1 MKFIALCCTLS
12 LTLFLTLLSTSSIV
26 YAESELI
33 DSGDQL
39 FIFMPGEK
47 DFEAPFQVDGGG
59 YIQIPEVGRMLVKG
73 KTLAMVLKEL
83 KADLSLVFRDISKL
97 YIEFRA
103 REKLVTVLGYV
114 KDPREVVLPEFGNVQ
129 MALNKAGGML
139 SGAQLDNMQLQR
151 GAKVIIFDFKRYLET
166 GDEKELPILKS
177 GDVIFVPS
185 SPLTGNVQMIFDATT
200 LKSGGDASD
209 TQKAVTVFG
218 EVNAPGTFSYV
229 PGMTVIESLMKA
241 NGVTRY
247 GNVSKI
253 RVMGLKE
260 PQTFDLKLYLD
271 TGDVSKLP
279 KVKPGTTIFV
289 PIQVADI
296 KVGLQVVYVMGQV
309 NKPGAYEGREGITF
323 MDMLA
328 NAGGP
333 NRYAD
338 TQQIK
343 ILKVNGDT
351 FRFDLKKYS
360 DDPENN
366 PFPLIAGGDVIFLPE
381 KADMIEKS
389 WLIEAHNE
397 AIKIIGAVKNPGR
410 YQWDDDMTF
419 LDLLGHAEGP
429 TEKADLA
436 KIIIVG
442 NDGLGQRQYFDLEKF
457 MKVGGDYLSLPQ
469 LSAGD
474 TVMFNELPDDPHD
487 NKSKWIK
494 QESES
499 SIYILGAV
507 GAPGRYAFNSGLD
520 FLDLLSA
527 ADGPTNEAD
536 IKHIK
541 ITHRNRRYAKAS
553 TLDLDMY
560 FETGDENLLPQVL
573 PGDTIYIPAKTD
585 VGELNNTVNIVQ
597 ILGAV
602 HNPGRYKYDASLDVV
617 GILTMA
623 GGPTSEA
630 YIDRIVILTKHGEME
645 HTARTFNMKN
655 YFTQPDYRDIPII
668 HAGDTIYIPNESDS
682 NWSQFMNIL
691 GSALSVVTLFIVGS
705 SL

>member
-1 MKFIALCCTLS
+1 MKMVLFCFALLFTSPIALS
-12 LTLFLTLLSTSSIV
+12 
-26 YAESELI
+26 ESEFI

-39 FIFMPGEK
+39 FIFMPGEE
-47 DFEAPFQVDGGG
+47 DFEKPFQVDASGF
-59 YIQIPEVGRMLVKG
+59 IQLPEVGKLHVKG
-73 KTLAMVLKEL
+73 KTLTVVLEEL
-83 KADLSLVFRDISKL
+83 KASLSVVFRDISKL

-103 REKLVTVLGYV
+103 REKLITVLGYV
-114 KDPREVVLPEFGNVQ
+114 KDPREVVLPELGNVQ

-139 SGAQLDNMQLQR
+139 AGAQLDNMQLQR
-151 GAKVIIFDFKRYLET
+151 GAEVIIFNFKRYLET
-166 GDEKELPILKS
+166 GDDNELPALKS
-177 GDVIFVPS
+177 GDIIFVPS
-185 SPLTGNVQMIFDATT
+185 SPLTGNVQMTFDARS
-200 LKSGGDASD
+200 LKLGGDASD

-229 PGMTVIESLMKA
+229 PGMTIIESLMKA

-247 GNVSKI
+247 ANVGKI
-253 RVMGLKE
+253 RVMGSKA

-271 TGDVSKLP
+271 TGDMSKLP
-279 KVKPGTTIFV
+279 KIKPGTTIFV
-289 PIQVADI
+289 PIQVEDI

-309 NKPGAYEGREGITF
+309 NKPGAFEGREGITF

-338 TQQIK
+338 TQQIRV
-343 ILKVNGDT
+343 LKENGET

-366 PFPLIAGGDVIFLPE
+366 PFPVIEGGDVIFLPE

-389 WLIEAHNE
+389 WLVESHDE

-429 TEKADLA
+429 TEKADLS
-436 KIIIVG
+436 KVMIVG
-442 NDGLGQRQYFDLEKF
+442 NDGLGERLFFDLDKF
-457 MKVGGDYLSLPQ
+457 MKVGGDYLTLPQ

-474 TVMFNELPDDPHD
+474 TVMFTELPDDPTN

-507 GAPGRYAFNSGLD
+507 GAPGRYAFNSQLD

-527 ADGPTNEAD
+527 ADGPTNDAD

-541 ITHRNRRYAKAS
+541 VTHRNKRFAKSS

-560 FETGDENLLPQVL
+560 FETGDESLLPQVL
-573 PGDTIYIPAKTD
+573 PGDTIYIPAKSEQ
-585 VGELNNTVNIVQ
+585 GELNNTVNIVQ
-597 ILGAV
+597 VLGAV
-602 HNPGRYKYDASLDVV
+602 HNPGRYKYDSSLDVV

-623 GGPTSEA
+623 GGPTTEA
-630 YIDRIVILTKHGEME
+630 YIDRIIILTKRGEMK
-645 HTARTFNMKN
+645 HSARIFNMKH
-655 YFTQPDYRDIPII
+655 YLTQPDYRDIPII
-668 HAGDTIYIPNESDS
+668 HAGDTIYIPNEKES
-682 NWSQFMNIL
+682 NWSQLLDIL

>member
-1 MKFIALCCTLS
+1 MKLFCCLMLCFIFLS
-12 LTLFLTLLSTSSIV
+12 ASSI
-26 YAESELI
+26 AFAQGDII

-47 DFEAPFQVDGGG
+47 DFEKPFQVDASGS
-59 YIQIPEVGRMLVKG
+59 IQLPEVGRIHVKG
-73 KTLAMVLKEL
+73 KTLTAVLEEL
-83 KADLSLVFRDISKL
+83 KQSLSVVFRDISKL

-114 KDPREVVLPEFGNVQ
+114 NDPREVVLPELGNVQ

-139 SGAQLDNMQLQR
+139 AGAQLDNMQLQR
-151 GAKVIIFDFKRYLET
+151 GGKVIIFNFKRYLET
-166 GDEKELPILKS
+166 GDETLLPALRS
-177 GDVIFVPS
+177 GDIIFVPS
-185 SPLTGNVQMIFDATT
+185 SPLTGNVQMIFDARS
-200 LKSGGDASD
+200 LKLGGDASD

-218 EVNAPGTFSYV
+218 EVNTPGTFSYV
-229 PGMTVIESLMKA
+229 PGMTIIESLMKA

-247 GNVSKI
+247 GNVGKI
-253 RVMGLKE
+253 RIIGAKE
-260 PQTFDLKLYLD
+260 PQVFDLKHYLD

-279 KVKPGTTIFV
+279 IIKPGTTIFV
-289 PIQVADI
+289 PIQVEDI

-338 TQQIK
+338 TQQIRV
-343 ILKVNGDT
+343 LKLNGET

-360 DDPENN
+360 DDPANN
-366 PFPLIAGGDVIFLPE
+366 PFPDIDGGDVIFLPE

-442 NDGLGQRQYFDLEKF
+442 NDGLGERQLFDLEQF
-457 MKVGGDYLSLPQ
+457 MKVGGDYLTLPQ

-474 TVMFNELPDDPHD
+474 TVMFTELPDDPTD
-487 NKSKWIK
+487 NKSRWIK

-507 GAPGRYAFNSGLD
+507 GSPGRYAFNSRLD

-527 ADGPTNEAD
+527 ADGPTNDAD

-541 ITHRNRRYAKAS
+541 VTHRNRRYAKTS

-560 FETGDENLLPQVL
+560 FETGDETLLPQIL
-573 PGDTIYIPAKTD
+573 PGDTIYIPAKSQQG
-585 VGELNNTVNIVQ
+585 VLNNTTNIVQ
-597 ILGAV
+597 VLGAV
-602 HNPGRYKYDASLDVV
+602 HNPGRYKYDPSLDIV

-623 GGPTSEA
+623 GGPTTEA
-630 YIDRIVILTKHGEME
+630 YIDRIVIVTKHGEMQ
-645 HTARTFNMKN
+645 HTARTFNMKH
-655 YFTQPDYRDIPII
+655 YFIQPDYRDIPII
-668 HAGDTIYIPNESDS
+668 HAGDTIYIPNEKES
-682 NWSQFMNIL
+682 NWSQLMDIL

>member
-1 MKFIALCCTLS
+1 MKMVLFCFALLFTSPIALGENE
-12 LTLFLTLLSTSSIV
+12 F
-26 YAESELI
+26 I

-39 FIFMPGEK
+39 FIFMPGEE
-47 DFEAPFQVDGGG
+47 DFEKPFQVDASGF
-59 YIQIPEVGRMLVKG
+59 IQLPEVGKLHVKG
-73 KTLAMVLKEL
+73 KTLTAVLEEL
-83 KADLSLVFRDISKL
+83 KASLSVVFRDISKL

-103 REKLVTVLGYV
+103 REKLITVLGYV
-114 KDPREVVLPEFGNVQ
+114 NDPREVVLPELGNVQ

-139 SGAQLDNMQLQR
+139 AGAQLDNMQLQR
-151 GAKVIIFDFKRYLET
+151 GAEIIIFNFKRYLET
-166 GDEKELPILKS
+166 GDDNELPALKS
-177 GDVIFVPS
+177 GDIIFVPS
-185 SPLTGNVQMIFDATT
+185 SPLTGNVQMTFDARS
-200 LKSGGDASD
+200 LKQGGDASD

-229 PGMTVIESLMKA
+229 PGMTIIESLMKA

-247 GNVSKI
+247 ANVGKI
-253 RVMGLKE
+253 RVMGSKA

-271 TGDVSKLP
+271 TGDMSKLP
-279 KVKPGTTIFV
+279 KIKPGTTIFV
-289 PIQVADI
+289 PIQVEDI

-309 NKPGAYEGREGITF
+309 NKPGAFEGRKGITF

-338 TQQIK
+338 TQQIRV
-343 ILKVNGDT
+343 LKENGET

-366 PFPLIAGGDVIFLPE
+366 PFPVIEGGDVIFLPE

-389 WLIEAHNE
+389 WLVEAHDE

-429 TEKADLA
+429 TEKADLS
-436 KIIIVG
+436 KVMIVG
-442 NDGLGQRQYFDLEKF
+442 NDGLGERQFFDLEKF
-457 MKVGGDYLSLPQ
+457 MKVGGDYLTLPQ

-474 TVMFNELPDDPHD
+474 TVMFTELPDDPTD

-507 GAPGRYAFNSGLD
+507 GAPGRYAFNSRLD

-527 ADGPTNEAD
+527 ADGPTNDAD

-541 ITHRNRRYAKAS
+541 VTHRNKRYAQSS

-560 FETGDENLLPQVL
+560 FETGDESLLP
-573 PGDTIYIPAKTD
+573 
-585 VGELNNTVNIVQ
+585 
-597 ILGAV
+597 
-602 HNPGRYKYDASLDVV
+602 
-617 GILTMA
+617 
-623 GGPTSEA
+623 
-630 YIDRIVILTKHGEME
+630 
-645 HTARTFNMKN
+645 
-655 YFTQPDYRDIPII
+655 
-668 HAGDTIYIPNESDS
+668 
-682 NWSQFMNIL
+682 
-691 GSALSVVTLFIVGS
+691 
-705 SL
+705 

>member
-1 MKFIALCCTLS
+1 MKIVLFCFAL
-12 LTLFLTLLSTSSIV
+12 LFTSSI
-26 YAESELI
+26 AFGENKFI

-39 FIFMPGEK
+39 FIFMPGEE
-47 DFEAPFQVDGGG
+47 DFEKPFQVDASGF
-59 YIQIPEVGRMLVKG
+59 IQLPEVGKVHVKG
-73 KTLAMVLKEL
+73 KTLTVVLEEL
-83 KADLSLVFRDISKL
+83 KQSLSVVFRDISKL

-103 REKLVTVLGYV
+103 REKLITVLGYV
-114 KDPREVVLPEFGNVQ
+114 NDPREVVLPELGNVQ

-139 SGAQLDNMQLQR
+139 AGAQLDNMQLQR
-151 GAKVIIFDFKRYLET
+151 GAEVIIFNFKRYLET
-166 GDEKELPILKS
+166 GDDNELPALKS
-177 GDVIFVPS
+177 GDIIFVPS
-185 SPLTGNVQMIFDATT
+185 SPLTGNVQMTFDARS
-200 LKSGGDASD
+200 LKQGGDASD

-229 PGMTVIESLMKA
+229 SDMTIIESLMKA

-247 GNVSKI
+247 ANVGKI
-253 RVMGLKE
+253 RVMGSKA

-271 TGDVSKLP
+271 TGDMSKLP
-279 KVKPGTTIFV
+279 KINPGTTIFV
-289 PIQVADI
+289 PIQVEDI

-309 NKPGAYEGREGITF
+309 NKPGAFEGRKGITF

-338 TQQIK
+338 TQQIRV
-343 ILKVNGDT
+343 LKENGET

-366 PFPLIAGGDVIFLPE
+366 PFPVIEGGDVIFLPE

-389 WLIEAHNE
+389 WLVEAHDE

-429 TEKADLA
+429 TEKADLS
-436 KIIIVG
+436 KVMIIG
-442 NDGLGQRQYFDLEKF
+442 NDGLGERLFFDLEQF
-457 MKVGGDYLSLPQ
+457 MKVGGDYLILPQ

-474 TVMFNELPDDPHD
+474 TVMFTELPDDPTD

-499 SIYILGAV
+499 SIYILGEV
-507 GAPGRYAFNSGLD
+507 GAPGRYAFNSQLD

-527 ADGPTNEAD
+527 ADGPTNNAD

-541 ITHRNRRYAKAS
+541 VTHRNKRYAKSS

-560 FETGDENLLPQVL
+560 FETGDESLLPQVL
-573 PGDTIYIPAKTD
+573 PGDTIYIPAKSEQ
-585 VGELNNTVNIVQ
+585 GELNNTVNIVQ
-597 ILGAV
+597 VLGAV
-602 HNPGRYKYDASLDVV
+602 HNPGRYKYDSSLDVV

-623 GGPTSEA
+623 GGPTTEA
-630 YIDRIVILTKHGEME
+630 YIDRIVILTKRGEMK
-645 HTARTFNMKN
+645 HSARIFNMKH
-655 YFTQPDYRDIPII
+655 YLTQPDYRDIPII
-668 HAGDTIYIPNESDS
+668 HAGDTIYIPNEKES
-682 NWSQFMNIL
+682 NWSQLLDIL

>member
-1 MKFIALCCTLS
+1 MKIVLFCFAL
-12 LTLFLTLLSTSSIV
+12 LFTSSI
-26 YAESELI
+26 AFGENKFI

-39 FIFMPGEK
+39 FIFMSGEE
-47 DFEAPFQVDGGG
+47 DFEKPFQVDASGF
-59 YIQIPEVGRMLVKG
+59 IQLPEVGKVHVKG
-73 KTLAMVLKEL
+73 KTLTVVLEEL
-83 KADLSLVFRDISKL
+83 KQSLSVVFRDISKL

-103 REKLVTVLGYV
+103 REKLITVLGYV
-114 KDPREVVLPEFGNVQ
+114 NDPREVVLPELGNVQ

-139 SGAQLDNMQLQR
+139 AGAQLDNMQLQR
-151 GAKVIIFDFKRYLET
+151 GAEVIIFNFKRYLET
-166 GDEKELPILKS
+166 GDDNELPALKS
-177 GDVIFVPS
+177 GDIIFVPS
-185 SPLTGNVQMIFDATT
+185 SPLTGNVQMTFDARS
-200 LKSGGDASD
+200 LKQGGDASD

-229 PGMTVIESLMKA
+229 PDMTIIESLMKA

-247 GNVSKI
+247 ANVGKI
-253 RVMGLKE
+253 RVMGSKA

-271 TGDVSKLP
+271 TGDMSKLP
-279 KVKPGTTIFV
+279 KINPGTTIFV
-289 PIQVADI
+289 PIQVEDI

-309 NKPGAYEGREGITF
+309 NKPGAFEGRKGITF

-338 TQQIK
+338 TQQIRV
-343 ILKVNGDT
+343 LKENGET

-366 PFPLIAGGDVIFLPE
+366 PFPVIEGGDVIFLPE

-389 WLIEAHNE
+389 WLVEAHDE

-429 TEKADLA
+429 TEKADLS
-436 KIIIVG
+436 KVMIIG
-442 NDGLGQRQYFDLEKF
+442 NDGLGERLFFDLEQF
-457 MKVGGDYLSLPQ
+457 MKVGGDYLILPQ

-474 TVMFNELPDDPHD
+474 TVMFTELPDDPTD

-499 SIYILGAV
+499 SIYILGEV
-507 GAPGRYAFNSGLD
+507 GAPGRYAFNSQLD

-527 ADGPTNEAD
+527 ADGPTNNAD

-541 ITHRNRRYAKAS
+541 VTHRNKRYAKSS

-560 FETGDENLLPQVL
+560 FETGDESLLPQVL
-573 PGDTIYIPAKTD
+573 PGDTIYIPAKSEQ
-585 VGELNNTVNIVQ
+585 GELNNTVNIVQ
-597 ILGAV
+597 VLGAV
-602 HNPGRYKYDASLDVV
+602 HNPGRYKYDSSLDVV

-623 GGPTSEA
+623 GGPTTEA
-630 YIDRIVILTKHGEME
+630 YIDRIVILTKRGEMK
-645 HTARTFNMKN
+645 HSARIFNMKH
-655 YFTQPDYRDIPII
+655 YLTQPDYRDIPII
-668 HAGDTIYIPNESDS
+668 HAGDTIYIPNEKES
-682 NWSQFMNIL
+682 NWSQLLDIL

>member
-1 MKFIALCCTLS
+1 MKLI
-12 LTLFLTLLSTSSIV
+12 LFCFTLLFTSSMV
-26 YAESELI
+26 FAESKLI

-39 FIFMPGEK
+39 YIFMPGEE
-47 DFEAPFQVDGGG
+47 DFEKPFQVDASGF
-59 YIQIPEVGRMLVKG
+59 IQLPEVGKIQVKG
-73 KTLAMVLKEL
+73 KTLAIVLEEL
-83 KADLSLVFRDISKL
+83 KTSLSVVFRDISKL

-114 KDPREVVLPEFGNVQ
+114 KDPREVVLPELGNVQ

-139 SGAQLDNMQLQR
+139 AGAQLDNMQLQR
-151 GAKVIIFDFKRYLET
+151 GGEVIIFNFKRYLET
-166 GDEKELPILKS
+166 GDESELPSLKS
-177 GDVIFVPS
+177 GDIIFVPS
-185 SPLTGNVQMIFDATT
+185 SPLTGNVQMMFDATS

-229 PGMTVIESLMKA
+229 PGMTIIESLMKA

-247 GNVSKI
+247 ANVGKI
-253 RVMGLKE
+253 RVMGAEE
-260 PQTFDLKLYLD
+260 PQTFDLKFYLD
-271 TGDVSKLP
+271 TGDMSKLP
-279 KVKPGTTIFV
+279 KIKPGTTIFV
-289 PIQVADI
+289 PIQVEDI

-309 NKPGAYEGREGITF
+309 NKPGAFEGREGITF

-338 TQQIK
+338 TQQIRV
-343 ILKVNGDT
+343 LKVSGET

-360 DDPENN
+360 DDPQNN
-366 PFPLIAGGDVIFLPE
+366 PFPVIEGGDVIFLPE

-410 YQWDDDMTF
+410 YQWDDGMTF

-429 TEKADLA
+429 TEKADLS
-436 KIIIVG
+436 KVMIVG
-442 NDGLGQRQYFDLEKF
+442 DDGKGERQFFDLEKF
-457 MKVGGDYLSLPQ
+457 MKVGGDYLTLPQ

-474 TVMFNELPDDPHD
+474 TIMFNELPDDPTD
-487 NKSKWIK
+487 NKSKWVK

-499 SIYILGAV
+499 SIYILGSV

-527 ADGPTNEAD
+527 ADGPTKDAD

-541 ITHRNRRYAKAS
+541 VTHRNKRYAKSS

-560 FETGDENLLPQVL
+560 FETGDESLLPQVL
-573 PGDTIYIPAKTD
+573 PGDTIYIPAKSEQ
-585 VGELNNTVNIVQ
+585 GELNNTVNIVQ
-597 ILGAV
+597 VLGAV
-602 HNPGRYKYDASLDVV
+602 HNPGRYKYDSSLDVV

-623 GGPTSEA
+623 GGPTTEA
-630 YIDRIVILTKHGEME
+630 YIDRIVVLSKRGEMK
-645 HTARTFNMKN
+645 HTARTFNMKH
-655 YFTQPDYRDIPII
+655 YLTQPDYRDIPMI
-668 HAGDTIYIPNESDS
+668 HPGDTIYIPNEKES
-682 NWSQFMNIL
+682 NWSQLMDIL
-691 GSALSVVTLFIVGS
+691 GSAISVVTLFIVGS

>member
-1 MKFIALCCTLS
+1 MKMVLFCFALLFTSPIALGENE
-12 LTLFLTLLSTSSIV
+12 F
-26 YAESELI
+26 I

-47 DFEAPFQVDGGG
+47 DFEKPFQVDASGF
-59 YIQIPEVGRMLVKG
+59 IQLPEIGKLHVKG
-73 KTLAMVLKEL
+73 KTLTVVLEEMKVL
-83 KADLSLVFRDISKL
+83 LSVVFRDISKL

-114 KDPREVVLPEFGNVQ
+114 NDPREVVLPELGNVQ

-139 SGAQLDNMQLQR
+139 AGAQLDNMQLQR
-151 GAKVIIFDFKRYLET
+151 GAEVIIFNFKRYLET
-166 GDEKELPILKS
+166 GDENELPALKS
-177 GDVIFVPS
+177 GDIIFVPS
-185 SPLTGNVQMIFDATT
+185 SPLTGNVQMTFDARS
-200 LKSGGDASD
+200 LKQGGDASD

-229 PGMTVIESLMKA
+229 PGMTIIESLMKA

-247 GNVSKI
+247 ANVGKI
-253 RVMGLKE
+253 RVMGSKA

-271 TGDVSKLP
+271 TGDMGKLP
-279 KVKPGTTIFV
+279 KINPGTTIFV
-289 PIQVADI
+289 PIQVEDI

-309 NKPGAYEGREGITF
+309 NKPGAFEGRKGITF

-338 TQQIK
+338 TQQIRV
-343 ILKVNGDT
+343 LKENGET

-366 PFPLIAGGDVIFLPE
+366 PFPVIEGGDVIFLPE
-381 KADMIEKS
+381 KADMVEKS
-389 WLIEAHNE
+389 WLVESHDE

-429 TEKADLA
+429 TEKADLS
-436 KIIIVG
+436 KVMIVG
-442 NDGLGQRQYFDLEKF
+442 NDGLGERLFFDLDKF
-457 MKVGGDYLSLPQ
+457 MKVGGDYLVLPQ

-474 TVMFNELPDDPHD
+474 TVMFTELPDDPTD

-499 SIYILGAV
+499 SIYILGEV
-507 GAPGRYAFNSGLD
+507 GAPGRYAFNSQLD

-527 ADGPTNEAD
+527 ADGPTNDAD

-541 ITHRNRRYAKAS
+541 VTHRNKRYAKSS

-560 FETGDENLLPQVL
+560 FETGDESLLPQVL
-573 PGDTIYIPAKTD
+573 PGDTIYIPAKSEQ
-585 VGELNNTVNIVQ
+585 GELNNTVNIVQ
-597 ILGAV
+597 VLGAV
-602 HNPGRYKYDASLDVV
+602 HNPGRYKYDSSLDVV

-623 GGPTSEA
+623 GGPTTEA
-630 YIDRIVILTKHGEME
+630 YIDRIIILTKRGEMK
-645 HTARTFNMKN
+645 HSARVFNMKH
-655 YFTQPDYRDIPII
+655 YLTQPDYRDIPII
-668 HAGDTIYIPNESDS
+668 HAGDTIYIPNEKES
-682 NWSQFMNIL
+682 NWSQLLDIL

>member
-1 MKFIALCCTLS
+1 MKLVLFCLILCSS
-12 LTLFLTLLSTSSIV
+12 LLLTSSIV
-26 YAESELI
+26 FAKGEII

-47 DFEAPFQVDGGG
+47 DFEEPFQVDASGF
-59 YIQIPEVGRMLVKG
+59 IQLPEVGRIQVKG
-73 KTLAMVLKEL
+73 KTLAVVLLEL
-83 KADLSLVFRDISKL
+83 KKSLSVVFRDVSKL
-97 YIEFRA
+97 YIEFNA

-114 KDPREVVLPEFGNVQ
+114 NDPHEVVLPEIGNVQ

-139 SGAQLDNMQLQR
+139 AGAQLDNMQLQR
-151 GAKVIIFDFKRYLET
+151 GDKVIIFNFKRYLET
-166 GDEKELPILKS
+166 GDESILPLLKS
-177 GDVIFVPS
+177 GDVIFVAS
-185 SPLTGNVQMIFDATT
+185 SPLTGNVQMKFDATT

-247 GNVSKI
+247 ANVGKI
-253 RVMGLKE
+253 RIMGNQELN
-260 PQTFDLKLYLD
+260 TFDLKLYLD

-279 KVKPGTTIFV
+279 KIKPGTTIFV
-289 PIQVADI
+289 PIQVNDI

-338 TQQIK
+338 TQQIRV
-343 ILKVNGDT
+343 LKLNGDT

-360 DDPENN
+360 DDPANN
-366 PFPLIAGGDVIFLPE
+366 PFPEIVGGDVIFLPE

-429 TEKADLA
+429 TENADLA

-442 NDGLGQRQYFDLEKF
+442 NDGLGERQTFDLEKF
-457 MKVGGDYLSLPQ
+457 MKMGGDYLALPQ

-474 TVMFNELPDDPHD
+474 TVMFNELPDDPTD

-499 SIYILGAV
+499 SIYMLGAV
-507 GAPGRYAFNSGLD
+507 GSPGRYAFNSRLD

-527 ADGPTNEAD
+527 ADGPTNDAD

-541 ITHRNRRYAKAS
+541 VTHRNRRYAKTS
-553 TLDLDMY
+553 TLDLDLY
-560 FETGDENLLPQVL
+560 FETGDENLLPQIL
-573 PGDTIYIPAKTD
+573 PGDTIYIPAKSAQ
-585 VGELNNTVNIVQ
+585 GLLNNTTNIIQ

-602 HNPGRYKYDASLDVV
+602 HNPGRYKYDSSLDVV

-630 YIDRIVILTKHGEME
+630 YIDRIVIVTKHGEMQ
-645 HTARTFNMKN
+645 HTARTFNMKR

-668 HAGDTIYIPNESDS
+668 HAGDTIYIPNEKES
-682 NWSQFMNIL
+682 NWSQLMDIL
-691 GSALSVVTLFIVGS
+691 GSALSIVTLFIVGS

>member
-1 MKFIALCCTLS
+1 MKIVLFCFAL
-12 LTLFLTLLSTSSIV
+12 LFTSSI
-26 YAESELI
+26 AFGENKFI

-39 FIFMPGEK
+39 FIFMPGEE
-47 DFEAPFQVDGGG
+47 DFEKPFQVDASGF
-59 YIQIPEVGRMLVKG
+59 IQLPEVGKVHVKG
-73 KTLAMVLKEL
+73 KTLTVVLEEL
-83 KADLSLVFRDISKL
+83 KQSLSVVFRDISKL

-103 REKLVTVLGYV
+103 REKLITVLGYV
-114 KDPREVVLPEFGNVQ
+114 NDPREVVLPELGNVQ

-139 SGAQLDNMQLQR
+139 AGAQLDNMQLQR
-151 GAKVIIFDFKRYLET
+151 GAEVIIFNFKRYLET
-166 GDEKELPILKS
+166 GDDNELPALKS
-177 GDVIFVPS
+177 GDIIFVPS
-185 SPLTGNVQMIFDATT
+185 SPLTGNVQMTFDARS
-200 LKSGGDASD
+200 LKQGGDASD

-229 PGMTVIESLMKA
+229 PDMTIIESLMKA

-247 GNVSKI
+247 ANVGKI
-253 RVMGLKE
+253 RVMGSKA

-271 TGDVSKLP
+271 TGDMSKLP
-279 KVKPGTTIFV
+279 KINPGTTIFV
-289 PIQVADI
+289 PIQVEDI

-309 NKPGAYEGREGITF
+309 NKPGA
-323 MDMLA
+323 MLA

-338 TQQIK
+338 TQQIRV
-343 ILKVNGDT
+343 LKENGET

-366 PFPLIAGGDVIFLPE
+366 PFPVIEGGDVIFLPE

-389 WLIEAHNE
+389 WLVEAHDE

-429 TEKADLA
+429 TEKADLS
-436 KIIIVG
+436 KVMIIG
-442 NDGLGQRQYFDLEKF
+442 NDGLGERLFFDLEQF
-457 MKVGGDYLSLPQ
+457 MKVGGDYLILPQ

-474 TVMFNELPDDPHD
+474 TVMFTELPDDPTD

-499 SIYILGAV
+499 SIYILGEV
-507 GAPGRYAFNSGLD
+507 GAPGRYAFNSQLD

-527 ADGPTNEAD
+527 ADGPTNNAD

-541 ITHRNRRYAKAS
+541 VTHRNKRYAKSS

-560 FETGDENLLPQVL
+560 FETGDESLLPQVL
-573 PGDTIYIPAKTD
+573 PGDTIYIPAKSEQ
-585 VGELNNTVNIVQ
+585 GELNNTVNIVQ
-597 ILGAV
+597 VLGAV
-602 HNPGRYKYDASLDVV
+602 HNPGRYKYDSSLDVV

-623 GGPTSEA
+623 GGPTTEA
-630 YIDRIVILTKHGEME
+630 YIDRIVILTKRGEMK
-645 HTARTFNMKN
+645 HSARIFNMKH
-655 YFTQPDYRDIPII
+655 YLTQPDYRDIPII
-668 HAGDTIYIPNESDS
+668 HAGDTIYIPNEKES
-682 NWSQFMNIL
+682 NWSQLLDIL

>member
-1 MKFIALCCTLS
+1 MKMVLFCFALLFTSPIALGENE
-12 LTLFLTLLSTSSIV
+12 F
-26 YAESELI
+26 I

-47 DFEAPFQVDGGG
+47 DFEKPFQVDASGF
-59 YIQIPEVGRMLVKG
+59 IQLPEIGKLHVKG
-73 KTLAMVLKEL
+73 KTLTAVLEEMKVL
-83 KADLSLVFRDISKL
+83 LSVVFRDISKL

-114 KDPREVVLPEFGNVQ
+114 NDPREVVLPELGNVQ

-139 SGAQLDNMQLQR
+139 AGAQLDNMQLQR
-151 GAKVIIFDFKRYLET
+151 GAEVIIFNFKRYLET
-166 GDEKELPILKS
+166 GDENELPALKS
-177 GDVIFVPS
+177 GDIIFVPS
-185 SPLTGNVQMIFDATT
+185 SPLTGNVQMTFDARS
-200 LKSGGDASD
+200 LKQGGDASD

-229 PGMTVIESLMKA
+229 PGMTIIESLMKA

-247 GNVSKI
+247 ANVGKI
-253 RVMGLKE
+253 RVMGSKA

-271 TGDVSKLP
+271 TGDMGKLP
-279 KVKPGTTIFV
+279 KINPGTTIFV
-289 PIQVADI
+289 PIQVEDI

-309 NKPGAYEGREGITF
+309 NKPGAFEGRKGITF

-338 TQQIK
+338 TQQIRV
-343 ILKVNGDT
+343 LKENGET

-366 PFPLIAGGDVIFLPE
+366 PFPVIEGGDVIFLPE
-381 KADMIEKS
+381 KADMVEKS
-389 WLIEAHNE
+389 WLVESHDE

-429 TEKADLA
+429 TEKADLS
-436 KIIIVG
+436 KVMIVG
-442 NDGLGQRQYFDLEKF
+442 NDGLGERLFFDLDKF
-457 MKVGGDYLSLPQ
+457 MKVGGDYLILPQ

-474 TVMFNELPDDPHD
+474 TVMFTELPDDPTD

-499 SIYILGAV
+499 SIYILGEV
-507 GAPGRYAFNSGLD
+507 GAPGRYAFNSQLD

-527 ADGPTNEAD
+527 ADGPTNDAD

-541 ITHRNRRYAKAS
+541 VTHRNKRYAKSS

-560 FETGDENLLPQVL
+560 FETGDESLLPQVL
-573 PGDTIYIPAKTD
+573 PGDTIYIPAKSEQ
-585 VGELNNTVNIVQ
+585 GELNNTVNIVQ
-597 ILGAV
+597 VLGAV
-602 HNPGRYKYDASLDVV
+602 HNPGRYKYDSSLDVV

-623 GGPTSEA
+623 GGPTTEA
-630 YIDRIVILTKHGEME
+630 YIDRIIILTKRGEMK
-645 HTARTFNMKN
+645 HSARVFNMKH
-655 YFTQPDYRDIPII
+655 YLTQPDYRDIPII
-668 HAGDTIYIPNESDS
+668 HAGDTIYIPNEKES
-682 NWSQFMNIL
+682 NWSQLLDIL

>member
-1 MKFIALCCTLS
+1 MKLVLLCLS
-12 LTLFLTLLSTSSIV
+12 LIFTTTAAL
-26 YAESELI
+26 AEGELI

-47 DFEAPFQVDGGG
+47 DFDDPFQVDASGF
-59 YIQIPEVGRMLVKG
+59 IQLPEVGKLQVKG
-73 KTLAMVLKEL
+73 KTLASVLPEL
-83 KADLSLVFRDISKL
+83 KQALSMVFRDISKL

-103 REKLVTVLGYV
+103 RQKLVTVLGYV
-114 KDPREVVLPEFGNVQ
+114 IDPGEVVLPEAGNVQ
-129 MALNKAGGML
+129 MALNMAGGML
-139 SGAQLDNMQLQR
+139 AGAQLDNMQLQR
-151 GAKVIIFDFKRYLET
+151 GAKVVIFNFKRYLET
-166 GDEKELPILKS
+166 GDEKLLPELRS

-185 SPLTGNVQMIFDATT
+185 SPLTGNVQMTFDATS

-229 PGMTVIESLMKA
+229 PGLTIIESLMKA

-247 GNVSKI
+247 ANVSKI
-253 RVMGLKE
+253 RVMGSKE

-271 TGDVSKLP
+271 TGDVSRLP
-279 KVKPGTTIFV
+279 TIKPGTTIFV
-289 PIQVADI
+289 PIQVEDI

-309 NKPGAYEGREGITF
+309 NKPGAFEGREGITF

-338 TQQIK
+338 TQQIRV
-343 ILKVNGDT
+343 LKVNGET

-366 PFPLIAGGDVIFLPE
+366 PFPVIGGGDVIFLPE

-410 YQWDDDMTF
+410 YQWDDGMTF

-436 KIIIVG
+436 KIIILE
-442 NDGLGQRQYFDLEKF
+442 NDGLGTRQYFDLEKF

-487 NKSKWIK
+487 NKSKWVK

-507 GAPGRYAFNSGLD
+507 GAPGRYAFNSSLD

-527 ADGPTNEAD
+527 ADGPTNNAD

-541 ITHRNRRYAKAS
+541 VTHRNKRYAKAS

-560 FETGDENLLPQVL
+560 FETGDESLLPQLL
-573 PGDTIYIPAKTD
+573 PGDTIYIPAKSD
-585 VGELNNTVNIVQ
+585 QGELSNTVNIVQ
-597 ILGAV
+597 VLGAV
-602 HNPGRYKYDASLDVV
+602 HNPGRYKFDASLDVV

-623 GGPTSEA
+623 GGPTDQA
-630 YIDRIVILTKHGEME
+630 YIDRIVIVTKRGEME
-645 HTARTFNMKN
+645 HKARVFNMKH

-668 HAGDTIYIPNESDS
+668 HAGDTIYIPNDKES
-682 NWSQFMNIL
+682 NWSQLMDIL
-691 GSALSVVTLFIVGS
+691 GSALSVVTLFIVGG